1 MAIQFPNFLGVPVRT
16 PDYSAVGDIFE
27 NYYKGRAMPKDDLI
41 KAIQAEF
48 ARPLAEQSLLSSRL
62 SNRRSQMELNKM
74 AREAEEQA
82 KYENLLR
89 QAISGNMPAS
99 ATVAPVAAVAPQQA
113 QQTASA
119 FSPID
124 YTQMFMPQQAKT
136 YDPIPR
142 VRELLAQESN
152 SDTTPMQGFDPSKMD
167 KRFVPVDRAATG
179 LPASAYKPKPEVT
192 SVGVPMPQTQ
202 ADNVPQQNVPQQTQ
216 SDEIVL
222 QQGAPHL
229 AGIDQLWDARPEM
242 HKYLEARGYKK
253 TQETKMDKNGK
264 VTIKTVYPSG
274 TITLKTI
281 GGKQALDDESIP
293 LTTKSLNDAVKQVR
307 ATDAIIPYIDEL
319 IRMGSNDEMPMT
331 YFLPTDAQ
339 AQYHRVANEAL
350 DKYIV
355 ATGLNATDKSLDTVK
370 DILFRSF
377 GESTDNWIKGLQKA
391 RANKLRER
399 AANVKMINQGLK
411 KSVNFDA
418 PTANVNDNDPAGVM
432 GSE

>member
-82 KYENLLR
+82 QFENLLR
-89 QAISGNMPAS
+89 QSMSGKLPVASPQTQQPAPIDMPVNMP
-99 ATVAPVAAVAPQQA
+99 TTAPLPINPMAEKIRAVLA
-113 QQTASA
+113 QQTPDVAS
-119 FSPID
+119 
-124 YTQMFMPQQAKT
+124 
-136 YDPIPR
+136 
-142 VRELLAQESN
+142 QE
-152 SDTTPMQGFDPSKMD
+152 PMQGFDPSKMD